1 MNPAVGTLR
10 LLQVTVQ
17 IPPSILVSSRPET
30 VVSGLHCRESLSLVV
45 VCLFSFPLFLK
56 QTLTG
61 LEWLCR
67 PG

>member
-17 IPPSILVSSRPET
+17 IPPSILVPSRPET
-30 VVSGLHCRESLSLVV
+30 VVSGLHRRESLSLVV

-61 LEWLCR
+61 LE
-67 PG
+67 

>member
-30 VVSGLHCRESLSLVV
+30 GVWPALSGVIVPGC
-45 VCLFSFPLFLK
+45 CLFVQFSFVFETNSHWP
-56 QTLTG
+56 
-61 LEWLCR
+61 R
-67 PG
+67 MAV